1 LPDANSAFCSE
12 LWEEI
17 MQRIL
22 SMLAIGVCANA
33 LISLSAFAQ
42 TAPEVTLTRLE
53 CGTGAAPTDVG
64 LRFSDTYAYNGVK
77 IQLVFSCYLIKHGDD
92 YMVWDS
98 GHSMSA
104 GAVAPKTSLVD
115 LLGQLKLK
123 PEQIKYIGISHYHG
137 DHIGQVDSFPKSTLL
152 IGKGDW
158 DVLTDPKMS
167 GVANPATFAN
177 WISGGGKVEPVP
189 VDKDVFGDGT
199 VLMINTPGHTPGH
212 HSLLVKLRD
221 MGPVLLSGDL
231 AHFHENYEGN
241 GVPTF
246 NTDRAAT
253 LASIDRF
260 KKIATNVKATVVIQH
275 DARDVGKLPAF
286 PAAAK

>member
-1 LPDANSAFCSE
+1 
-12 LWEEI
+12 
-17 MQRIL
+17 MRRTL

-33 LISLSAFAQ
+33 LMSLSALAQ
-42 TAPEVTLTRLE
+42 AAPEVTLTRLD
-53 CGTGAAPTDVG
+53 CGTSAAPTDVG
-64 LRFSDTYAYNGVK
+64 LRFSDTYAYNGLKV
-77 IQLVFSCYLIKHGDD
+77 QLVFSCYLIKHGDD

-104 GAVAPKTSLVD
+104 GAVAPKASLVD

-123 PEQIKYIGISHYHG
+123 PEQVKYIGISHYHG
-137 DHIGQVDSFPKSTLL
+137 DHIGQVDSFAKSTLL

-167 GVANPATFAN
+167 AVANPATFTN
-177 WISGGGKVEPVP
+177 WVSGGGKVEPVP

-212 HSLLVKLRD
+212 HSLLVKLPQ

-231 AHFHENYEGN
+231 THFHENYEGS

-253 LASIDRF
+253 LASLDRF
-260 KKIATNVKATVVIQH
+260 KKLATNVKATVVIQH